1 MKEFKGK
8 TALITGAAYGFGKE
22 FVKQAAKR
30 GMKIVAVDIMGEEL
44 AKLEAIAKENGA
56 EDITLI
62 TADVGIYEETEKV
75 VKTALEKYGT
85 IDILMN
91 NAGVAVPGNGYNLPL
106 RDWEWIVQTNFMSH
120 VYFMRQVIPIM
131 LKQGTHCNIM
141 NTCSVAGVINWI
153 GMVPYYATKH
163 AAVALSESINYEL
176 QAIGADIAMGVF
188 CPGYVQTNLDHS
200 EWYRPE
206 RFKDDSDPYYQS
218 EEFKKGQAEAKHVI
232 ETGLPIEGH
241 AEQVWEAIG
250 REASEKEPE
259 SERGNGTFEGRRK
272 LSCKSHMERNKGTGK
287 YPVPFLVAVEST
299 CGTVVC
305 LLGHFGHN

>member
-8 TALITGAAYGFGKE
+8 TAIITGAAYGFGKE
-22 FVKQAAKR
+22 FVKQAAMR

-75 VKTALEKYGT
+75 VNTTLEKYGT

-131 LKQGTHCNIM
+131 LKQGTHCN
-141 NTCSVAGVINWI
+141 
-153 GMVPYYATKH
+153 
-163 AAVALSESINYEL
+163 
-176 QAIGADIAMGVF
+176 Q
-188 CPGYVQTNLDHS
+188 
-200 EWYRPE
+200 
-206 RFKDDSDPYYQS
+206 
-218 EEFKKGQAEAKHVI
+218 
-232 ETGLPIEGH
+232 
-241 AEQVWEAIG
+241 
-250 REASEKEPE
+250 
-259 SERGNGTFEGRRK
+259 
-272 LSCKSHMERNKGTGK
+272 
-287 YPVPFLVAVEST
+287 T
-299 CGTVVC
+299 CGC
-305 LLGHFGHN
+305 SPL

>member
-1 MKEFKGK
+1 MRWTKMKEFKGK

-22 FVKQAAKR
+22 FVKQAAMR
-30 GMKIVAVDIMGEEL
+30 GMKIVAVDIMGDEL
-44 AKLEAIAKENGA
+44 AKLEDIAKECGA

-75 VKTALEKYGT
+75 VNTALEKYGT

-131 LKQGTHCNIM
+131 IKQGTHCNIM

-163 AAVALSESINYEL
+163 AAVALAESIN
-176 QAIGADIAMGVF
+176 
-188 CPGYVQTNLDHS
+188 
-200 EWYRPE
+200 
-206 RFKDDSDPYYQS
+206 
-218 EEFKKGQAEAKHVI
+218 
-232 ETGLPIEGH
+232 
-241 AEQVWEAIG
+241 
-250 REASEKEPE
+250 
-259 SERGNGTFEGRRK
+259 
-272 LSCKSHMERNKGTGK
+272 
-287 YPVPFLVAVEST
+287 
-299 CGTVVC
+299 
-305 LLGHFGHN
+305 

>member
-22 FVKQAAKR
+22 FVKQAAMR
-30 GMKIVAVDIMGEEL
+30 GMKIVAVDIMGDEL
-44 AKLEAIAKENGA
+44 AKLEDIAKECGA

-75 VKTALEKYGT
+75 VNTALEKYGT

-131 LKQGTHCNIM
+131 IKQGTHCNIM

-163 AAVALSESINYEL
+163 AAVALAESINYEL

-206 RFKDDSDPYYQS
+206 RFKDDTDPYYQS

-241 AEQVWEAIG
+241 AEQVWEAIEED
-250 REASEKEPE
+250 RFYVLPHEKYDGFLKLQTAEKLQ
-259 SERGNGTFEGRRK
+259 RK
-272 LSCKSHMERNKGTGK
+272 SPNLKEVMALLKGGANK
-287 YPVPFLVAVEST
+287 
-299 CGTVVC
+299 
-305 LLGHFGHN
+305 

>member
-1 MKEFKGK
+1 MKTEDAMKDFKRRV
-8 TALITGAAYGFGKE
+8 AIITGAAYGFGRE
-22 FVKQAAKR
+22 FVKQAAIR
-30 GMKIVAVDIMGEEL
+30 GMKIVAVDIMGDEL
-44 AKLEAIAKENGA
+44 AKVEAVARENGA

-75 VKTALEKYGT
+75 VKATLEKYGQ
-85 IDILMN
+85 IDLLMN

-106 RDWEWIVQTNFMSH
+106 RDWEWIVQTNLMSH
-120 VYFMRQVIPIM
+120 VYFMRQVIPVM

-153 GMVPYYATKH
+153 GMVPYYTTKH
-163 AAVALSESINYEL
+163 AAVALAESINYEL

-188 CPGYVQTNLDHS
+188 CPGYVLTNLDHS

-232 ETGLPIEGH
+232 ETGYPIDGH
-241 AEQVWEAIG
+241 AEQVWKAI
-250 REASEKEPE
+250 EEDQFYVLPHEKYDGFLKLQTGEKLQ
-259 SERGNGTFEGRRK
+259 RK
-272 LSCKSHMERNKGTGK
+272 SPNLAEVMAILKG
-287 YPVPFLVAVEST
+287 
-299 CGTVVC
+299 
-305 LLGHFGHN
+305 GHA